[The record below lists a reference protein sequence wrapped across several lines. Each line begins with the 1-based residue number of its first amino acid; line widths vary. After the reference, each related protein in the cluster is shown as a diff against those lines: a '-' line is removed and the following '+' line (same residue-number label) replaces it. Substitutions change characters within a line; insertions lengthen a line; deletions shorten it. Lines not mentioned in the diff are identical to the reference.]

1 MASFHEKD
9 GMWGIRARV
18 RTKTGP
24 QYQTTPFLW
33 RSKSEAEDDVGLFV
47 WYRSVKD
54 SSDPLIPTPV
64 GQWFKSML
72 PNSDWD
78 SVRDHLDNRVEKKIC
93 GLKRKLGQIG
103 VAISSQIAKRKME
116 KNKAKVEDIPP
127 EVDLVE
133 DEQLIPPEGINKKK
147 GYKVTAMRKSY
158 SELSA

>member
-1 MASFHEKD
+1 
-9 GMWGIRARV
+9 
-18 RTKTGP
+18 
-24 QYQTTPFLW
+24 
-33 RSKSEAEDDVGLFV
+33 
-47 WYRSVKD
+47 
-54 SSDPLIPTPV
+54 
-64 GQWFKSML
+64 ML